1 MTESMFSISMF
12 PDDPKPTE
20 FNAQNIRKVWHKSE
34 WHFSVIDIIAELL
47 SSDHKK
53 AKSYWSTLKERLK
66 KEGNQTVTNC
76 DQLKLLAPDGKHR
89 LTDVVN
95 TEQTLRLIQSIPSPK
110 VEPFKIWLAEVGA
123 EQFDDPEEQLHQ
135 VLERFGGKYRRQ
147 GKADS
152 WIEAR
157 IQGIITRK
165 QFVEALKAAVLNA
178 PLSLYAQATDK
189 LYLGLWDRTTAQLRG
204 DLKLTER
211 QNPRDYFGEYA
222 LIYTRLAEMIATD
235 KLDKLEIVTLSMAI
249 DILWAVAMLIHQ
261 QATATANALG
271 IDLVTERPLLKD
283 S

>member
-1 MTESMFSISMF
+1 MSEPMFPVPMF
-12 PDDPKPTE
+12 PDDPKPTK
-20 FNAQNIRKVWHKSE
+20 FNAENIRKAWHNGE

-47 SSDHKK
+47 SCDHKR

-76 DQLKLLAPDGKHR
+76 DQLKMRAPDGKQR

-95 TEQTLRLIQSIPSPK
+95 TEQTLRLVQSIPSPK
-110 VEPFKIWLAEVGA
+110 VEPLKMWLSEVGA
-123 EQFDDPEEQLHQ
+123 QQFDDAEEQLHR
-135 VLERFGGKYRRQ
+135 VLEHFGGKYRRQ
-147 GKADS
+147 GKSDS

-157 IQGIITRK
+157 IQGIITRE

-178 PLSLYAQATDK
+178 PPTLYAQATDK
-189 LYLGLWDRTTAQLRG
+189 LYHGLWERTTAQLRG
-204 DLKLTER
+204 DLNLTEK

-249 DILWAVAMLIHQ
+249 DIVWAVAILIHQ
-261 QATATANALG
+261 QANATANALG